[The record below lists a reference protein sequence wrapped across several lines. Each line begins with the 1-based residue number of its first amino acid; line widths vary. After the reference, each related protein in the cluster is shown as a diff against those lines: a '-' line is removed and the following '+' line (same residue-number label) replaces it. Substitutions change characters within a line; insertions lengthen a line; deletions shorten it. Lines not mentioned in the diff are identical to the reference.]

1 MRGRA
6 RSRHRVEA
14 DAADAAA
21 APAPRAE
28 QARPRG
34 RRQRE
39 ERTSADSRAVAVP
52 EPTRVGGAEK
62 GEGGPAR
69 GLRVSQSVASSH
81 TRPQLGGPASQGAHR
96 PDRKGRSFEASVPE
110 ERAPP
115 SPRPPRPP
123 RAWQTPSPPGP
134 VPGAD
139 GGRERW
145 GGEGRS
151 PRGPSSAASLG
162 REERRPRGLGDGG

>member
-21 APAPRAE
+21 APAPRAG

-69 GLRVSQSVASSH
+69 GLRVTQSV
-81 TRPQLGGPASQGAHR
+81 
-96 PDRKGRSFEASVPE
+96 GRLLLH
-110 ERAPP
+110 APP
-115 SPRPPRPP
+115 ARGTSLTGR
-123 RAWQTPSPPGP
+123 PSPGQEGP
-134 VPGAD
+134 K
-139 GGRERW
+139 
-145 GGEGRS
+145 
-151 PRGPSSAASLG
+151 PRSLG
-162 REERRPRGLGDGG
+162 A